1 MLSFFSD
8 TKSRYK
14 RAEEQATIVFNNR
27 AILIGERPFFIKE
40 WFSKG
45 IISIKD
51 LLKDNGQFLSFREFQ
66 RKYNCQ
72 SNFLNFY
79 QVVSAIPNYLLSKTR
94 SMDDL
99 PEDIYL
105 EEHPIFRL
113 ANDNGLLQMIM
124 S

>member
-1 MLSFFSD
+1 MLSLFSD
-8 TKSRYK
+8 IKSRYK
-14 RAEEQATIVFNNR
+14 HAEEQATIVFNNR
-27 AILIGERPFFIKE
+27 AILIGERLFFIKE

-51 LLKDNGQFLSFREFQ
+51 LLKDNGQFLSFQEFQ
-66 RKYNCQ
+66 RKYNFQ

-99 PEDIYL
+99 PKDIYL
-105 EEHPIFRL
+105 
-113 ANDNGLLQMIM
+113 
-124 S
+124 